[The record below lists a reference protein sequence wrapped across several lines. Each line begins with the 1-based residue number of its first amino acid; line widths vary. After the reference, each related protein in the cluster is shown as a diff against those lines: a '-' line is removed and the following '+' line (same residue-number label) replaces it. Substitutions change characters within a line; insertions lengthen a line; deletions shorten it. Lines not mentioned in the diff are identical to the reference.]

1 MLYVKDVRY
10 IIAGQCKVLQDLVR
24 MFSDCKW
31 IIVGGSPCQD
41 LTFAGPWRGLLGLIG
56 PSSRLFFVLLC
67 VISAMQRLVGPTAVR
82 YLVENAAS
90 MLQIH
95 LDAFCQLLR
104 RNFDDIE
111 EIGIPTRVFES
122 EVGPLIDQAGKCI
135 PFAPLLRTREVLP
148 YGIIRASWTLYQPH
162 ALVWNYAFWDGRI
175 NFGKA
180 CRLGA
185 NKIPHLKWEQ
195 IVPPPFL
202 KAWFR
207 FLQLCESRNMQG
219 NEIDEALAP
228 LLPLF
233 HCDNF
238 CLPFRILKETEV
250 AALSGLHNFWTRTSI
265 ENAEA
270 LPEHLVKN
278 YCGNSF
284 HPDLISSALGNNIVL
299 SEWVNGKGEGPH
311 SLVAVQS
318 EAFQVFSSLCDKVE
332 AEAKRTK
339 RKGKLTIDRTLPP
352 FQVVSCV
359 SQQQPAHEVSV
370 QQQVLPPLLGGSPK
384 IRVTKAERR
393 VQQCI
398 DAALHKLEEKQ
409 CVVLKEK
416 GLGRLFD
423 GLRAPRFISFHF
435 ADYAESVIGEDL
447 SRLRQFACR
456 FPQQSPSLQAI
467 EELKRAFTLWERQ
480 PTLCTTMAV
489 LIAGVNLKKESSW
502 PLGHARQDASQL
514 CYIGEDTP
522 EMLLL
527 VNAARPQAPETF
539 VVEATAFPGAL
550 RFGQLLGA
558 CQSACPK
565 CRQTQNFM

>member
-1 MLYVKDVRY
+1 
-10 IIAGQCKVLQDLVR
+10 
-24 MFSDCKW
+24 
-31 IIVGGSPCQD
+31 
-41 LTFAGPWRGLLGLIG
+41 
-56 PSSRLFFVLLC
+56 
-67 VISAMQRLVGPTAVR
+67 MQRLVGPTAVR

-104 RNFDDIE
+104 IPVDYHGRYVWDPCDFGFEVTRRRNYFRNFDDIE

-162 ALVWNYAFWDGRI
+162 ALVWNYAFWNGRI

-207 FLQLCESRNMQG
+207 FLRLCENRNMQG
-219 NEIDEALAP
+219 NEIDEVLAP

-270 LPEHLVKN
+270 LPEHLVRN

-299 SEWVNGKGEGPH
+299 SEWVNGNGEGPH
-311 SLVAVQS
+311 SLVAEQS
-318 EAFQVFSSLCDKVE
+318 EAFQVFSSLWT
-332 AEAKRTK
+332 R
-339 RKGKLTIDRTLPP
+339 
-352 FQVVSCV
+352 
-359 SQQQPAHEVSV
+359 
-370 QQQVLPPLLGGSPK
+370 
-384 IRVTKAERR
+384 
-393 VQQCI
+393 
-398 DAALHKLEEKQ
+398 
-409 CVVLKEK
+409 
-416 GLGRLFD
+416 
-423 GLRAPRFISFHF
+423 
-435 ADYAESVIGEDL
+435 
-447 SRLRQFACR
+447 
-456 FPQQSPSLQAI
+456 
-467 EELKRAFTLWERQ
+467 
-480 PTLCTTMAV
+480 
-489 LIAGVNLKKESSW
+489 
-502 PLGHARQDASQL
+502 
-514 CYIGEDTP
+514 
-522 EMLLL
+522 
-527 VNAARPQAPETF
+527 
-539 VVEATAFPGAL
+539 
-550 RFGQLLGA
+550 
-558 CQSACPK
+558 
-565 CRQTQNFM
+565 